1 MHLQPGTL
9 LQGGKYRIV
18 RFIAAGGFGCTYE
31 ALHVALKKRVAI
43 KEFFVS
49 DFCNRDSTGR
59 VSVATDS
66 KRDLVSKL
74 KRKFYDEACA
84 VASLDH
90 TGIVHVSDV
99 FEENGTAY
107 FVMDYIDGRSLA
119 EIVKA
124 EGPMSEAR
132 ALGYIRQVCAALH
145 YVHSQNRLHLDIKPN
160 NIMVTGNDRAIL
172 IDFGVS
178 KQYDEASGENTST
191 LLGCTP
197 GYAPPEQM
205 SQNIKHFYPAT
216 DIYSLGA
223 TLYDLLTGE
232 APPDAA
238 KRTSEEEELQ
248 PLSQAIS
255 ASTRAAVYA
264 ALELSKKK
272 RPQSVAAFAA
282 MLDSGVAPRPAPKPK
297 PAPAPKPKDNGE
309 THPLDEVKPIKPTAP
324 WYKRYPAVIAIA
336 AVVAIAGIIAM
347 LSGGNAEPE
356 YIDED
361 TIASIVELGDTA
373 VATIDV
379 SEYTPQEPVPT
390 PAPTPEPTPTPAP
403 TPQPQPTRQ
412 PQPTPAPAPQP
423 QFTVSGSINGRD
435 YVDLGL
441 SVKWATCNVGASSPS
456 GYGDHYAW
464 GETSTKTEYTSDNSR
479 TYGKQMGSICGNS
492 LYDVARYKWGSPWRL
507 PSASEIDELLNNCT
521 WEWTT
526 MNGVAGYKV
535 KSKRNSN
542 YIFLPAAG
550 WRNGSSLYLRGSSG
564 CYWSGTPYESGSGSA
579 YGLGFDSG
587 GHGRGW
593 DDRYH
598 GRSVRPVAE

>member
-1 MHLQPGTL
+1 MYLTVNTL
-9 LQGGKYRIV
+9 LQGGKYRII

-31 ALHVALKKRVAI
+31 AVHVALKKRVAI

-132 ALGYIRQVCAALH
+132 ALGYIRQVCDALN
-145 YVHSQNRLHLDIKPN
+145 YVHSNNRLHLDIKPN

-205 SQNIKHFYPAT
+205 SLNIKHFYPAT
-216 DIYSLGA
+216 DVYALGA

-238 KRTSEEEELQ
+238 KRISEEEVLK
-248 PLSQAIS
+248 PLPPTIS
-255 ASTRAAVYA
+255 ASTRTAVNA

-272 RPQSVAAFAA
+272 RPQSVADFAS
-282 MLDSGVAPRPAPKPK
+282 MLDSGVAPKPAPAPKPK
-297 PAPAPKPKDNGE
+297 PAPASKPKDKGE
-309 THPLDEVKPIKPTAP
+309 TQPLDEVTPGKPL
-324 WYKRYPAVIAIA
+324 YKRYAKALWISSAVMVI
-336 AVVAIAGIIAM
+336 GIIITVVLQM
-347 LSGGNAEPE
+347 PTSVK
-356 YIDED
+356 
-361 TIASIVELGDTA
+361 S
-373 VATIDV
+373 
-379 SEYTPQEPVPT
+379 VP
-390 PAPTPEPTPTPAP
+390 A
-403 TPQPQPTRQ
+403 
-412 PQPTPAPAPQP
+412 
-423 QFTVSGSINGRD
+423 SGSIGGYD

-456 GYGDHYAW
+456 GYGDYYAW
-464 GETSTKTEYTSDNSR
+464 GEVNTKSEYTQSNSH
-479 TYGKQMGSICGNS
+479 TSGKQMGNICGDS
-492 LYDVARYKWGSPWRL
+492 SYDVARYKWGSPWRL
-507 PSASEIDELLNNCT
+507 PSVSEIDELLENCT

-526 MNGVAGYKV
+526 MNGVNGYKV
-535 KSKRNSN
+535 TSKRNGN

-550 WRNGSSLYLRGSSG
+550 WRRGSSLNGRGSYG
-564 CYWSGTPYESGSGSA
+564 YYWSGRPYERYSGDAYRLDFNSGLQSRHWN
-579 YGLGFDSG
+579 Y
-587 GHGRGW
+587 
-593 DDRYH
+593 RYH

>member
-1 MHLQPGTL
+1 HLQAGTL
-9 LQGGKYRIV
+9 LQGGKYKIV

-31 ALHVALKKRVAI
+31 ALHVVLKKRVAI

-66 KRDLVSKL
+66 KRDLVAKL
-74 KRKFYDEACA
+74 KGKFYDEACA

-132 ALGYIRQVCAALH
+132 ALGYIRQVCAALQ

-216 DIYSLGA
+216 DVYSLGA

-255 ASTRAAVYA
+255 APTRAAVYA

-272 RPQSVAAFAA
+272 RPQSVAAFAT
-282 MLDSGVAPRPAPKPK
+282 MLDN
-297 PAPAPKPKDNGE
+297 APAPQSLTDEPIEIVSPLNGDAIELDDIEPE
-309 THPLDEVKPIKPTAP
+309 TTSP
-324 WYKRYPAVIAIA
+324 WYKRNVTQIAIA
-336 AVVAIAGIIAM
+336 AIAVLACVIAM
-347 LSGGNAEPE
+347 LSGGNH
-356 YIDED
+356 
-361 TIASIVELGDTA
+361 
-373 VATIDV
+373 
-379 SEYTPQEPVPT
+379 
-390 PAPTPEPTPTPAP
+390 EPTYKEEVETPVEA
-403 TPQPQPTRQ
+403 TT
-412 PQPTPAPAPQP
+412 
-423 QFTVSGSINGRD
+423 GSYNGHD
-435 YVDLGL
+435 WVDLGL
-441 SVKWATCNVGASSPS
+441 SVKWATCNVGASSPT
-456 GYGDHYAW
+456 GYGDYYAW
-464 GETSTKTEYTSDNSR
+464 GEVSTKSEYSESNSR
-479 TYGKQMGSICGNS
+479 TYNNSNNNFNICGNS
-492 LYDVARYKWGSPWRL
+492 SYDVARYKWGSPWRL
-507 PSASEIDELLNNCT
+507 PSASEIKELIDNCT
-521 WEWTT
+521 WEWMT
-526 MNGVAGYKV
+526 MNGVSGYKV
-535 KSKRNSN
+535 TSKRNSN

-550 WRNGSSLYLRGSSG
+550 WRCVWSLDSRGSLG
-564 CYWSGTPYESGSGSA
+564 IYWSGSPYEIGSSHAFGLYFGS
-579 YGLGFDSG
+579 YR
-587 GHGRGW
+587 HYRGW
-593 DDRYH
+593 YGRYY
-598 GRSVRPVAE
+598 GQSVRPVAE

>member
-1 MHLQPGTL
+1 MHLQAGTL
-9 LQGGKYRIV
+9 LQGGKYKIV

-31 ALHVALKKRVAI
+31 ALHVVLKKRVAI

-59 VSVATDS
+59 VSVAADS
-66 KRDLVSKL
+66 KRDLVAKL
-74 KRKFYDEACA
+74 KGKFYDEACA

-132 ALGYIRQVCAALH
+132 ALGYIRQVCAALQ

-216 DIYSLGA
+216 DVYSLGA

-255 ASTRAAVYA
+255 APTRAAVYA

-272 RPQSVAAFAA
+272 RPQSVAAFAT
-282 MLDSGVAPRPAPKPK
+282 MLD
-297 PAPAPKPKDNGE
+297 N
-309 THPLDEVKPIKPTAP
+309 
-324 WYKRYPAVIAIA
+324 
-336 AVVAIAGIIAM
+336 
-347 LSGGNAEPE
+347 
-356 YIDED
+356 
-361 TIASIVELGDTA
+361 
-373 VATIDV
+373 
-379 SEYTPQEPVPT
+379 
-390 PAPTPEPTPTPAP
+390 
-403 TPQPQPTRQ
+403 
-412 PQPTPAPAPQP
+412 APAPQSLTDEPIEIVSPLNGDAIELDDILETKEPWIKRNSFIIIVVAISIALSFIIGPAVLIPAIGLVIGAKSLSKRTVDDDFDEVINNYSVAQP
-423 QFTVSGSINGRD
+423 QPALTPVPQPGRATAGSYNGHEW
-435 YVDLGL
+435 VDLGL
-441 SVKWATCNVGASSPS
+441 SVKWATCNMGNL
-456 GYGDHYAW
+456 AW
-464 GETSTKTEYTSDNSR
+464 GEVTGKFEYDKDDCI
-479 TYGKQMGSICGNS
+479 TYGFDICGITQ
-492 LYDVARYKWGSPWRL
+492 YDVARNEWGRPWRL
-507 PSASEIDELLNNCT
+507 PSKSEIEELLKNCT
-521 WEWTT
+521 WKWTS
-526 MNGVAGYKV
+526 MNGVKGYKV
-535 KSKRNSN
+535 KSKKNSN
-542 YIFLPAAG
+542 YIFLPADGEVAADC
-550 WRNGSSLYLRGSSG
+550 RTFLYGEKG
-564 CYWSGTPYESGSGSA
+564 AYWTGTPCEGSELA
-579 YGLGFDSG
+579 YSLDFSSR
-587 GHGRGW
+587 GRGLK
-593 DDRYH
+593 RCERFVA
-598 GRSVRPVAE
+598 RSVRPVAE